1 MAVNRDTLKTIGGL
15 LVIAVIIVGAFLYGN
30 AQHQNQVRQDQN
42 AKAQASASPSP
53 AASGTGTVAQ
63 APAKPSTPA
72 TPNPLQAS
80 APKTLASPSPEAQP
94 GKGGVT
100 QTPQTGAADEL
111 LPLALLSA
119 AWVLYRRSL
128 PQRAAKRA

>member
-1 MAVNRDTLKTIGGL
+1 VAVNRDTLKTIGGL
-15 LVIAVIIVGAFLYGN
+15 VVIAVIIVGAFLYGN

-42 AKAQASASPSP
+42 TKQQASQSTSPESN
-53 AASGTGTVAQ
+53 AGNVGQ
-63 APAKPSTPA
+63 APAKPSAQA

-80 APKTLASPSPEAQP
+80 AASTSPSPAVES

-111 LPLALLSA
+111 LPLAVLTA

-128 PQRAAKRA
+128 PQRSAKRA